1 MNKASL
7 HCRRHFPL
15 IDFMKDNATVY
26 CQSPYP
32 PFNQARMNTSASAN
46 HLLPQQFS
54 NWIVSLISDHAD
66 PGLIP
71 NFSSGS
77 LTQADDMKGL
87 MVKQDWLRL
96 LLMAGFTAYVLQK
109 IYVAT
114 DKLWQRQIGSRE
126 MSLDSDKVTFPSITF
141 CPSYAMSQNQC
152 PSYAMSQNQCFDNE
166 TFDRNNLPRLGDM
179 LVWAEQTI
187 NINR

>member
-1 MNKASL
+1 MNG
-7 HCRRHFPL
+7 
-15 IDFMKDNATVY
+15 
-26 CQSPYP
+26 
-32 PFNQARMNTSASAN
+32 
-46 HLLPQQFS
+46 
-54 NWIVSLISDHAD
+54 LISDHAD

-152 PSYAMSQNQCFDNE
+152 FDNE